1 MGPLEQALVFIIK
14 FAIVVS
20 PIVGALYAVGGF
32 ARLS

>member
-1 MGPLEQALVFIIK
+1 MTAVAANIIK

-20 PIVGALYAVGGF
+20 PIVLSLYAVGGF